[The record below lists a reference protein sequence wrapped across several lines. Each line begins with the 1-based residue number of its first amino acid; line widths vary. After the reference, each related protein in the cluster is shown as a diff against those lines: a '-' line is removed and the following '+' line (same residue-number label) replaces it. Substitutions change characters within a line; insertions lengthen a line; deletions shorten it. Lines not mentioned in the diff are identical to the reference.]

1 VRSVHDL
8 LRSRLGFAEGLADP
22 GVRLL
27 DPAAGAMDFIR
38 AARRTALGSS
48 PCPEAPLR
56 SRFTGIELRPDA
68 QARGLAA
75 AGRFARAVLADALA
89 PAPEIREGSFNV
101 VIGNPPWR
109 GRSSNHGSWI
119 SGLLHEYFQ
128 IDGERN
134 PKWLQDDYVK
144 FLRLAE
150 WLIERNG
157 EGIVGF
163 VLNHNF
169 VDAPTFR
176 GLRRSLLRTFQEIY
190 VLDLHGNARRG
201 ESGNVFAGVAQ
212 GAAAVFLVRKPGLP
226 ARVLRAD
233 LDGSRREKLAFLA
246 RNDVASTPWAVV
258 EPRAPGYLL
267 VRGDRALEREYE
279 RGLPLPEIF
288 PVHGTGIVTGRD
300 AEVTG
305 VDRES
310 LRARFRE
317 AGEGEIRTFLARPFD
332 LRFLLDRE
340 GSIARPRRALMS
352 HLADGDTVGLVAA
365 RQCKGEPGALVTR
378 WPVGHK
384 VLCPHDVSS
393 LFPLELRVGAER
405 RPNLAPGLARR
416 LGTLYGTEPE
426 PAAILGYVI
435 AILSS
440 DTYRRRYRDLLRR
453 SFPRI
458 TFPHDPRLFAPVA
471 ALGRELIELHLL
483 RGTRRTAGVR
493 LLGDPGRPL
502 ARRCRYVEATATL
515 HLQEGLACA
524 GIEPGVWG
532 FRIGGYPVL
541 GQWLRARA
549 GRALDLETFRVLVEH
564 VRQTI
569 ETQARIQ
576 EVAWD

>member
-1 VRSVHDL
+1 MKLTLRAE
-8 LRSRLGFAEGLADP
+8 RSRAKG
-22 GVRLL
+22 
-27 DPAAGAMDFIR
+27 
-38 AARRTALGSS
+38 T
-48 PCPEAPLR
+48 PCL
-56 SRFTGIELRPDA
+56 
-68 QARGLAA
+68 
-75 AGRFARAVLADALA
+75 
-89 PAPEIREGSFNV
+89 
-101 VIGNPPWR
+101 
-109 GRSSNHGSWI
+109 
-119 SGLLHEYFQ
+119 
-128 IDGERN
+128 IDRN
-134 PKWLQDDYVK
+134 DQ
-144 FLRLAE
+144 
-150 WLIERNG
+150 
-157 EGIVGF
+157 GIVGF

-201 ESGNVFAGVAQ
+201 ERGNVFAGVAQ
-212 GAAAVFLVRKPGLP
+212 GAAVVFLVRKLGLP
-226 ARVLRAD
+226 PRVLRAD
-233 LDGSRREKLAFLA
+233 LDGSRREKLTFLA
-246 RNDVASTPWAVV
+246 RNDVRTTPWTAV
-258 EPRAPGYLL
+258 EPRAPGYLF
-267 VRGDRALEREYE
+267 VRGDRALEREFE

-300 AEVTG
+300 ALVTD
-305 VDRES
+305 VDRET
-310 LRARFRE
+310 LRARFGE
-317 AGEGEIRTFLARPFD
+317 ASESEIRTFLARPFD

-340 GSIARPRRALMS
+340 GAVARPRRALMS
-352 HLADGDTVGLVAA
+352 HLSGGDTMGLAAA

-393 LFPLELRVGAER
+393 LFPLYLQPGAEL
-405 RPNLAPGLARR
+405 RPNLAPGLTWR
-416 LGTLYGTEPE
+416 LGNLYGAEPE

-471 ALGRELIELHLL
+471 ALGRELIEFHLL
-483 RGTRRTAGVR
+483 RGARRTAGVR
-493 LLGDPGRPL
+493 FLGDPGRPL
-502 ARRCRYVEATATL
+502 ARRSCYVEATATL
-515 HLQEGLACA
+515 HLQEGLTCE
-524 GIEPGVWG
+524 GIEPGVWD

-564 VRQTI
+564 LRQTI